1 MTTPAV
7 KVLAN
12 LAAQMGVPE
21 HVDDVNKE
29 DSPLLVREEEDDC
42 DFSSFPSLSL
52 EETPGNYHTGVFM
65 SRGDVESHIESLLA
79 RPILL
84 GQLPADELEG
94 DSLDEF
100 FVESLEDVP
109 KVMMSNFGTSFSTLM
124 NSRLRAYATFL
135 ARHALSLAQ
144 CSDELEP
151 VTSIEHKL
159 QTMLDIGSQVR
170 TVQVSSEFAVD
181 LEGAETVACDGDEA
195 TQVSLPIKAKLCV
208 HIALP
213 HVKEV
218 DGNELMTVSLQVH
231 GKVCGESRHRAQHGR
246 IHLNM
251 HHCSLM
257 FSSNSILLQA
267 SLLMHQTTR
276 LCYCESQK

>member
-7 KVLAN
+7 NMLVD

-21 HVDDVNKE
+21 HVGDSNKE
-29 DSPLLVREEEDDC
+29 DSPLLVREEDDDC

-65 SRGDVESHIESLLA
+65 SRGDVESHIESLLS

-84 GQLPADELEG
+84 GQQPADEPEG

-135 ARHALSLAQ
+135 ARHAMSLAQ
-144 CSDELEP
+144 CSEEIEP
-151 VTSIEHKL
+151 VISIEHKL
-159 QTMLDIGSQVR
+159 EAMLAIGSQVR

-181 LEGAETVACDGDEA
+181 PEKAETVACDGDEA
-195 TQVSLPIKAKLCV
+195 TQVSVPLKVNLCV
-208 HIALP
+208 HLALP

-218 DGNELMTVSLQVH
+218 GGNELMTVSLQVH
-231 GKVCGESRHRAQHGR
+231 GKVCGKSSHQPQHAH
-246 IHLNM
+246 IDLDMDHLT
-251 HHCSLM
+251 
-257 FSSNSILLQA
+257 FASNSILLQA
-267 SLLMHQTTR
+267 SLLMQQTIR
-276 LCYCESQK
+276 PCYCESQK